1 MTPHFWLVSPTRRR
15 AAAVVL
21 ACLLLV
27 AVAASSAGGDGS
39 PMSPTPP
46 SGVANISGPWS
57 GTSDWERNTI
67 HSIGQV
73 TMSIDQDDRTVTGTL
88 AYTSPPHREWSGT
101 ISGTVA
107 GTAPDT
113 QFVGTIELR
122 TPAATGT
129 CVGRAVFSGR
139 SVEDALRWQTSQ
151 LKFASTAAGHSS
163 SSCRE
168 WLQHV
173 VLTLGRVGDS

>member
-1 MTPHFWLVSPTRRR
+1 VTPHFWLVSSARRR

-27 AVAASSAGGDGS
+27 AVAASKADGDAS

-57 GTSDWERNTI
+57 GTSDWERNSI

-88 AYTSPPHREWSGT
+88 TYTSPAYRQWSGS

-107 GTAPDT
+107 GAAPDT

-129 CVGRAVFSGR
+129 CVGRATFSGR
-139 SVEDALRWQTSQ
+139 SVEDALRWETSQ
-151 LKFASTAAGHSS
+151 LKIASNVEGQFT

-168 WLQHV
+168 LLRNV
-173 VLTLGRVGDS
+173 VLTMGRG

>member
-1 MTPHFWLVSPTRRR
+1 VTLQFWLVSPTRRR

-27 AVAASSAGGDGS
+27 ALAASTADGDAS
-39 PMSPTPP
+39 PMSPP
-46 SGVANISGPWS
+46 SGVADISGLWS
-57 GTSDWERNTI
+57 GTSDWERNGT
-67 HSIGQV
+67 HAIGQV
-73 TMSIDQDDRTVTGTL
+73 TMSIEQDDRTVSGTL
-88 AYTSPPHREWSGT
+88 AYASPADREWSGT

-107 GTAPDT
+107 GAAPDT

-122 TPAATGT
+122 APLHAGT

-139 SVEDALRWQTSQ
+139 SVEDALRWETSQ
-151 LKFASTAAGHSS
+151 LKIASNAAREFS

-168 WLQHV
+168 WLRHV
-173 VLTLGRVGDS
+173 VLIMKRG

>member
-1 MTPHFWLVSPTRRR
+1 MTPYFWLVSPTRRR
-15 AAAVVL
+15 AAAVLL

-27 AVAASSAGGDGS
+27 AVAASGADGDGS

-46 SGVANISGPWS
+46 SGVANISGPWI

-67 HSIGQV
+67 HSIGRV

-88 AYTSPPHREWSGT
+88 AYTSPAHREWSGT
-101 ISGTVA
+101 IAGTVA
-107 GTAPDT
+107 GAAPDT

-122 TPAATGT
+122 ASVDAGT

-139 SVEDALRWQTSQ
+139 SVEDALRWETSQ
-151 LKFASTAAGHSS
+151 LKIASNAAGELS

-168 WLQHV
+168 WLRHV
-173 VLTLGRVGDS
+173 VLTMERG

>member
-1 MTPHFWLVSPTRRR
+1 VTPHFWLVSPTRRR
-15 AAAVVL
+15 TAAVLL

-27 AVAASSAGGDGS
+27 AVAASSADGDAS

-67 HSIGQV
+67 HSIGHV

-88 AYTSPPHREWSGT
+88 AYTSPAYREWSGT

-107 GTAPDT
+107 GKAPDT

-139 SVEDALRWQTSQ
+139 SVEDALRWETSQ
-151 LKFASTAAGHSS
+151 LKIASNVEGQFSA
-163 SSCRE
+163 SCRE
-168 WLQHV
+168 WLRNV
-173 VLTLGRVGDS
+173 VLMMGR